1 MTACCRRCDKLDRD
15 REKSR
20 NDERPRMTQQELSL
34 LALWTW
40 FRNHPTAEFAEF
52 SAVFRRAK
60 SAVNRSRQ
68 AGGAG

>member
-1 MTACCRRCDKLDRD
+1 MT
-15 REKSR
+15 S
-20 NDERPRMTQQELSL
+20 QELSL

-40 FRNHPTAEFAEF
+40 FRNNPNATFPEFF
-52 SAVFRRAK
+52 AVFRRAK

>member
-1 MTACCRRCDKLDRD
+1 MRRSHNFDVG
-15 REKSR
+15 E
-20 NDERPRMTQQELSL
+20 EHPRMTSQELSL

-40 FRNHPTAEFAEF
+40 FRNNPNATFPEFF
-52 SAVFRRAK
+52 AVFRRAK